1 MYQSADMLLYVGQYY
16 VYPLYVNTPAEEGTV
31 STCWDYLQ
39 LVFETGSGSLQMGG
53 AEGVRKA
60 EQYTL
65 VVGLNRGMMMHA
77 VPRDVA

>member
-1 MYQSADMLLYVGQYY
+1 MRRALSALIGKNMQSMYEKCFGI
-16 VYPLYVNTPAEEGTV
+16 P
-31 STCWDYLQ
+31 
-39 LVFETGSGSLQMGG
+39 QMGG

-77 VPRDVA
+77 VPRELA

>member
-1 MYQSADMLLYVGQYY
+1 MCLLPV
-16 VYPLYVNTPAEEGTV
+16 
-31 STCWDYLQ
+31 
-39 LVFETGSGSLQMGG
+39 QMGG

-77 VPRDVA
+77 VPRQQA

>member
-1 MYQSADMLLYVGQYY
+1 MQCPEVQGLA
-16 VYPLYVNTPAEEGTV
+16 
-31 STCWDYLQ
+31 
-39 LVFETGSGSLQMGG
+39 QMGG

-77 VPRDVA
+77 VPRRAS

>member
-1 MYQSADMLLYVGQYY
+1 MNCLQCPEMCISA
-16 VYPLYVNTPAEEGTV
+16 
-31 STCWDYLQ
+31 
-39 LVFETGSGSLQMGG
+39 QMGG

-77 VPRDVA
+77 VPRRAQ

>member
-1 MYQSADMLLYVGQYY
+1 MMKPTSFRSQSCRQLIGRMQCTK
-16 VYPLYVNTPAEEGTV
+16 VYGLA
-31 STCWDYLQ
+31 
-39 LVFETGSGSLQMGG
+39 QMGG

-77 VPRDVA
+77 VPRSAS